1 MLKTWKNSCAF
12 FDAISLI
19 SECHFI
25 LNPSLSSP
33 KRITQRSFSI
43 KTKKASEV
51 LLPKTTVHRA
61 LWNTLYSFSQL
72 ICLLNG
78 SILDFDYLCSKFN
91 RSILWGRWFRS
102 HWKKILINV
111 IFEMSMAAL
120 EWAQKSYT
128 VCVLP
133 QQPTTLQVMR
143 SVRKKW
149 VQAWGFVKT
158 KDWAFFSICVL
169 LHFENLTRIL
179 YII

>member
-1 MLKTWKNSCAF
+1 MPFLSF
-12 FDAISLI
+12 LSVISFQAL
-19 SECHFI
+19 HW
-25 LNPSLSSP
+25 
-33 KRITQRSFSI
+33 
-43 KTKKASEV
+43 V
-51 LLPKTTVHRA
+51 LPKELPRGHFPLRQKKQAKCCSQKQQCVE
-61 LWNTLYSFSQL
+61 LFETLFVPINLPPQWIYP
-72 ICLLNG
+72 G
-78 SILDFDYLCSKFN
+78 LDFDYLCSKFN
-91 RSILWGRWFRS
+91 RSILGGRWFRS